1 MTSATLLHLDS
12 SISPTGSVSR
22 TLTARFADAWRARHG
37 AAVRH
42 GYHDLAAGPVPPV
55 GAAFDAL
62 GRRTER
68 EGVLPLDDID
78 RLVEGPDE
86 AREWALSRPLI
97 EELRA
102 ADTLLIGSPMYNFT
116 VSTGLK
122 TWIDRVSFPGVYRDP
137 RTGEPLL
144 RDTRVV
150 VVAVRGG
157 GYGPGTPREHF
168 DFQIPYLRAYF
179 GNLGIAEDH
188 LHIVTAELTRA
199 ADIPALNGLEPLA
212 VESAAAAGARLD
224 SLAATL

>member
-1 MTSATLLHLDS
+1 MTSTTLLHLDS

-22 TLTARFADAWRARHG
+22 ALTARFADAWRARHG

-42 GYHDLAAGPVPPV
+42 GYHDLAADPVPPV
-55 GAAFDAL
+55 GAAYDAL
-62 GRRTER
+62 GRRAER
-68 EGVLPLDDID
+68 KGVLPLDDVD

-102 ADTLLIGSPMYNFT
+102 AGTLLIGSPMYNFT
-116 VSTGLK
+116 VSSGLK
-122 TWIDRVSFPGVYRDP
+122 TWIDRVTFPGAYLDP
-137 RTGEPLL
+137 DTGGRLL

-168 DFQIPYLRAYF
+168 DFQLPYLRAYF
-179 GNLGIAEDH
+179 GNLGVAEEH
-188 LHIVTAELTRA
+188 LRIVTAELARA
-199 ADIPALNGLEPLA
+199 TDIPALNALRPLA
-212 VESAAAAGARLD
+212 VESLAAAEAALD
-224 SLAATL
+224 ELAATL